1 MSVKVKWWDASLAF
15 WTLAEVTTRFIK
27 SLHFLNIIFA
37 KLPEENQLAPV
48 NLIFFYISSLKS
60 LNLALI
66 PGAKLDAYR
75 CTWTGCSNQT
85 KLCAGQP
92 FSIYQQT
99 LSNAIVHRT
108 RFHNKY
114 LKIKTDGSKRKNVYK
129 TKKLMCFTTQKIKES
144 ILQDSRCKEYYSQQN
159 FLENSKT
166 FFIR

>member
-1 MSVKVKWWDASLAF
+1 M
-15 WTLAEVTTRFIK
+15 
-27 SLHFLNIIFA
+27 
-37 KLPEENQLAPV
+37 
-48 NLIFFYISSLKS
+48 
-60 LNLALI
+60 NLALI

-75 CTWTGCSNQT
+75 YTWTRYSNQT

-108 RFHNKY
+108 RFNNNY
-114 LKIKTDGSKRKNVYK
+114 LKIKTDGSKRKKAYK

-144 ILQDSRCKEYYSQQN
+144 ILQDSGCKEYYSQQN